1 MLETLTRYWW
11 VEVVRGLALVIFI
24 GISAIV
30 FGITLLAFGIRL

>member
-24 GISAIV
+24 TVTVARKG
-30 FGITLLAFGIRL
+30 R